1 MIFMYGNYEEKI
13 GDVFCRTMLSKS
25 SSRLK
30 VVCVSTEPNVEGLEQ
45 QGSTENSMEMCY
57 TTHHSCRKQSSNCYM
72 VWAWWRMD
80 VKRRGMGFYYSWIL

>member
-57 TTHHSCRKQSSNCYM
+57 TTHHSCRKQ
-72 VWAWWRMD
+72 R
-80 VKRRGMGFYYSWIL
+80 